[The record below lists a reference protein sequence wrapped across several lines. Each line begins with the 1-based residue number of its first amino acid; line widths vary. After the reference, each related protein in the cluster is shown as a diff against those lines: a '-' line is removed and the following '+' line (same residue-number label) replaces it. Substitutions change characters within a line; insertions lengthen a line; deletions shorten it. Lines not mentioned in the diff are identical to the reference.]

1 MHAHHMLHDGSIVPS
16 YAKISEN
23 GGIKQGLEVKSNFDQ
38 RYVGCDLN
46 RDLHGFFPKLRLD
59 PSQMD
64 QFVATLKIVIS

>member
-23 GGIKQGLEVKSNFDQ
+23 DGIQQGLEVKSNFDQ

-46 RDLHGFFPKLRLD
+46 KD
-59 PSQMD
+59 P
-64 QFVATLKIVIS
+64 VV